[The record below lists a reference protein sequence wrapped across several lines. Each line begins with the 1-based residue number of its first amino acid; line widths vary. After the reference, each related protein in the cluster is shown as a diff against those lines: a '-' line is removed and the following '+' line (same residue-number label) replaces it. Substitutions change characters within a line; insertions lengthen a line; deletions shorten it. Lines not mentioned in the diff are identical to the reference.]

1 MPYFQILSCSGDLGN
16 CCNSTSMAVLF
27 DVIRRIVDLIQIIA
41 PILLIIMATVSVSK
55 LVANPDEKDGAKKII
70 NQFLAA
76 AIIFFI
82 PIIVDVILNITP
94 QTFSVSACWKQS
106 KRIAETSRSLKPQY
120 TPIDSNRKRTPIVS
134 NSDDYEKGVKDK
146 KAETGVENTAN
157 TNSNIS
163 TPNIV
168 PGAAKGIL
176 DGAEKVHTMYEQQ
189 GWSYYS
195 SLDQLR
201 WNDINYS
208 TNNPSRRTCCATFVG
223 SALFIGG
230 VFSESE
236 INKYNYNL
244 PDDISRLCQEHSW
257 IKITNYGQLAAG
269 DVVIMTLPG
278 DIGGGPGHTQ
288 IYAGNGNWYNAG
300 STQAIQT
307 DNPYPSDASSRFL
320 YAWRKPA

>member
-1 MPYFQILSCSGDLGN
+1 MRYFQILSCSSELGN

-27 DVIRRIVDLIQIIA
+27 NVIKRIVDLIQIIA
-41 PILLIIMATVSVSK
+41 PILLIVMATVNASK
-55 LVANPDEKDGAKKII
+55 LVANPDEKNGTKKII

-82 PIIVDVILNITP
+82 PIVVDAILNIMP

-106 KRIAETSRSLKPQY
+106 KRSAEASRSLKPQY
-120 TPIDSNRKRTPIVS
+120 TPIDSSRKRTPIVS
-134 NSDDYEKGVKDK
+134 NSDDYEEGGK
-146 KAETGVENTAN
+146 NT
-157 TNSNIS
+157 TNSNS
-163 TPNIV
+163 NINTVV

-176 DGAEKVHTMYEQQ
+176 EGAEKVHTMYEQQ

-208 TNNPSRRTCCATFVG
+208 TNNPSRSTCCATFVG

-244 PDDISRLCQEHSW
+244 PADISTLCQDHGW
-257 IKITNYGQLAAG
+257 VKIIDYGQLAAG
-269 DVVIMTLPG
+269 DIVLMTLPG
-278 DIGGGPGHTQ
+278 DAGGGPGHTQ

-300 STQAIQT
+300 STQAIQM
-307 DNPYPSDASSRFL
+307 DNPYPGDASARFL
-320 YAWRKPA
+320 YAWRKPS